1 MNNALNATLAVAR
14 QRYEELMRLVPIHE
28 LRALQLGEDAKRKRV
43 EVLLESLNGDLI
55 TIERELGTG
64 NEVPV
69 TQLGASHIKFFQEHL
84 EPNTALL
91 RRAHWECIGLR
102 ELLEEIDEYEPQ
114 HSTQPLKEA
123 IALSLER
130 WHATLDADE
139 LYEWLSRGFAIDS
152 AIDAVELPWFKPD
165 RWLENMSLLRPVLL
179 DRPPQHVRD
188 HVRYRLTEIYRA
200 FTFGLWMSSVA
211 LCRSLLEY
219 SLKET
224 AQKCGIER
232 TKPGYRGEPE
242 DKSMKE
248 LCDDFS
254 TQFPSITAAL
264 EQVRNAGNRI
274 MHASKH
280 DVVAYP
286 KVLREEALAS
296 IRSMRQSL
304 ETIYA
309 RTSE

>member
-1 MNNALNATLAVAR
+1 MNDTLNATLAVAR
-14 QRYEELMRLVPIHE
+14 QQYEELTRLVPVHDLRE
-28 LRALQLGEDAKRKRV
+28 LRLGEGAKRKRV
-43 EVLLESLNGDLI
+43 EALLESLNKALS
-55 TIERELGTG
+55 TIERELRAET
-64 NEVPV
+64 EVPV
-69 TQLGASHIKFFQEHL
+69 TQLGSSHIKFFREHL
-84 EPNTALL
+84 EPNVPIL

-102 ELLEEIDEYEPQ
+102 ELFEELDEYQPQ
-114 HSTQPLKEA
+114 HPTQSIKEA
-123 IALSLER
+123 IAWGLER
-130 WHATLDADE
+130 WRDMLDDDE
-139 LYEWLSRGFAIDS
+139 LDDWLSRGFAIDS
-152 AIDAVELPWFKPD
+152 AIETVELPWFEPD
-165 RWLENMSLLRPVLL
+165 RWRENMRLLRPVLL
-179 DRPPQHVRD
+179 DRPPEHVRD

-232 TKPGYRGEPE
+232 TKLGYRNEPE

-254 TQFPSITAAL
+254 SQFPPLATAL

-274 MHASKH
+274 MHARKH

-286 KVLREEALAS
+286 KVLREEALES

-309 RTSE
+309 RASE

>member
-1 MNNALNATLAVAR
+1 MNDALNATLAVAR
-14 QRYEELMRLVPIHE
+14 QQYEELTRLVSVGE
-28 LRALQLGEDAKRKRV
+28 LRELQLGEGAKRKRI
-43 EVLLESLNGDLI
+43 EVLLEALNKALT
-55 TIERELGTG
+55 TIERELKAET
-64 NEVPV
+64 EVPV
-69 TQLGASHIKFFQEHL
+69 AQLGASHIKFFREHL
-84 EPNTALL
+84 EPSAAVL
-91 RRAHWECIGLR
+91 RRAHWECVGIR
-102 ELLEEIDEYEPQ
+102 ELFEELDEYEPQ
-114 HSTQPLKEA
+114 HPSQSAKSA
-123 IALSLER
+123 IGWSLER
-130 WHATLDADE
+130 WRDMLDEEE
-139 LYEWLSRGFAIDS
+139 LDDWLSRGFAIDS
-152 AIDAVELPWFKPD
+152 AIEAVELPWFEPD
-165 RWLENMSLLRPVLL
+165 RWLENMRLLRPVLL

-254 TQFPSITAAL
+254 VKFPALAAAL
-264 EQVRNAGNRI
+264 EQVRSAGNRI
-274 MHASKH
+274 MHAKKH
-280 DVVAYP
+280 DVIAYP

-296 IRSMRQSL
+296 IHSMRQSL

-309 RTSE
+309 RASE

>member
-1 MNNALNATLAVAR
+1 MNDALNATLAVAR
-14 QRYEELMRLVPIHE
+14 QRYEELTRLVPIHE
-28 LRALQLGEDAKRKRV
+28 LRALQLGENAKHKRV
-43 EVLLESLNGDLI
+43 EALLESLNKDLT
-55 TIERELGTG
+55 TIERELRMET
-64 NEVPV
+64 EVPV
-69 TQLGASHIKFFQEHL
+69 TQLGASHIKFFREHL
-84 EPNTALL
+84 EPNAAVL
-91 RRAHWECIGLR
+91 RRAHWECMGLR
-102 ELLEEIDEYEPQ
+102 ELLEEIEEYEPQ
-114 HSTQPLKEA
+114 HLTQSVKDA
-123 IALSLER
+123 IAWGLER

-139 LYEWLSRGFAIDS
+139 LDEWLSRGFAIDL
-152 AIDAVELPWFKPD
+152 AIDAVELQWFKPD
-165 RWLENMSLLRPVLL
+165 HWLENMSLLRPVLL

-188 HVRYRLTEIYRA
+188 HVRCRLTEIYRA

-232 TKPGYRGEPE
+232 TKLGYRGESE

-254 TQFPSITAAL
+254 TQFPSITTAL

-274 MHASKH
+274 MHANKH
-280 DVVAYP
+280 DVIAYP
-286 KVLREEALAS
+286 KVLREEALES

-309 RTSE
+309 RASE